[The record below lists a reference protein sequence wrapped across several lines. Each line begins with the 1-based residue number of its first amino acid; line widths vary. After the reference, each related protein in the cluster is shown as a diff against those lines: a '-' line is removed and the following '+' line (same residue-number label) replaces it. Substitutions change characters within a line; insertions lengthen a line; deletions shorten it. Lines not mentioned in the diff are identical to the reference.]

1 MRSRGWPAV
10 RRSGRYARCARCA
23 AMCAS
28 RLRRS
33 DRRRAAAHAC
43 RLSRSCPRTTTA
55 RHRARGCPHASRG
68 AFDGR
73 RRPIGAPRRR
83 TSRPSRP
90 VRRALRPRGARGP
103 YRACP
108 HRTRAHPSRAVHARR
123 GRQGDCR
130 RGRQGVRR
138 CGAPASRRC
147 GACPARTPRRAHR
160 ARRRAWPAAHRSP
173 PCGRRRARAA
183 RSRDALAFGC
193 RGRVRRPAR
202 ASRAAFAAPRG
213 AAGLAADADFAA
225 GFAAA
230 GFAPAAFGSGRA
242 TLRAVRL
249 PERTGA
255 RPGVAGRGFLTVN
268 FVRINAGILTLRSRA
283 AARFRLGS
291 ADGCRTSRCRRA

>member
-1 MRSRGWPAV
+1 
-10 RRSGRYARCARCA
+10 
-23 AMCAS
+23 MCAS

-73 RRPIGAPRRR
+73 RRPIDAPRRR

-108 HRTRAHPSRAVHARR
+108 HRTRAHPSRAVRARR

-138 CGAPASRRC
+138 CAAPASRRC
-147 GACPARTPRRAHR
+147 GACAARTPRRAHR
-160 ARRRAWPAAHRSP
+160 AHRAHRRGGAL
-173 PCGRRRARAA
+173 GRRTLAARAA
-183 RSRDALAFGC
+183 GVVRGARLRDALAFGC
-193 RGRVRRPAR
+193 RGRARRPGAR
-202 ASRAAFAAPRG
+202 FGAAFAAPRG